1 MQRNSLD
8 TGSHSRAWHLLSATT
23 VGSIDAQGPTEF
35 AKAMSKLAKESRW
48 QIPGMLPS
56 EKMHFWS
63 SWGHKEVEVLAFTL
77 DVEN

>member
-1 MQRNSLD
+1 M
-8 TGSHSRAWHLLSATT
+8 LSTTT

-48 QIPGMLPS
+48 QIPGKLPW

-63 SWGHKEVEVLAFTL
+63 SWGQEEVELEVLAFTL